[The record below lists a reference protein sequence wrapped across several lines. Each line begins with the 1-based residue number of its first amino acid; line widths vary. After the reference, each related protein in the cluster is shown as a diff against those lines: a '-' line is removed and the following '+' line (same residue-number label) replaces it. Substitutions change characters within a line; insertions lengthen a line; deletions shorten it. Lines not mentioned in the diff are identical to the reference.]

1 MLISKKYLIKI
12 KLIKIKTKLT
22 SSLTIFITRY
32 LKIEQLRENNIKQR
46 SIYVNNKLKIFINK
60 IANFLLLQGSD
71 RE

>member
-46 SIYVNNKLKIFINK
+46 SMYVNNKLKIFINK